1 MFKGISSELNV
12 STAVDARLCLTVA
25 KNIAKTVRLMC
36 VKCENVLVT
45 DGEAS
50 QVRYHLEFQFI
61 FF

>member
-50 QVRYHLEFQFI
+50 QVRYHHEF
-61 FF
+61 